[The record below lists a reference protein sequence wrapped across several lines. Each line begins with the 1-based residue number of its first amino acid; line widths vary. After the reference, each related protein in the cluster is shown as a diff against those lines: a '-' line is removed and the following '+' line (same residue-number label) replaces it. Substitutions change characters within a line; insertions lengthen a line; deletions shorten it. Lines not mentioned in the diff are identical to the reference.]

1 MSITEELHNGTND
14 GSQIDLVGL
23 SRSEMEAVF
32 DEIGLPR
39 FRVKQVWHWIY
50 HHGVREFSEMTTI
63 AKGLQP
69 KLAAGFMIS
78 RPGVTTEKTSTDG
91 TRKWLL
97 NFSDGKMAETA
108 YTRGGSRSRLYF
120 FAGRLH
126 AYL

>member
-69 KLAAGFMIS
+69 KLAAGS
-78 RPGVTTEKTSTDG
+78 
-91 TRKWLL
+91 
-97 NFSDGKMAETA
+97 
-108 YTRGGSRSRLYF
+108 
-120 FAGRLH
+120 
-126 AYL
+126 